1 MSTLPRDVDGDPAS
15 VPAPTDRPGTEA
27 AREPTVAELS
37 RRGSIPSGRAAALLE
52 MDRFDVVRHGAAL
65 GIPFFDLT
73 EEEWA
78 TEVRVIEALTP
89 SPPSAAATA
98 PRPSR
103 PEHRASVS

>member
-27 AREPTVAELS
+27 ALDILVAGLS
-37 RRGSIPSGRAAALLE
+37 RLGTIPSGRAATLLE
-52 MDRFDVVRHGAAL
+52 MDRFDVVRHGSAL
-65 GIPFFDLT
+65 GIPFFDMT

-78 TEVRVIEALTP
+78 TEVRAIEALAP
-89 SPPSAAATA
+89 SRPSAAATA